1 MNRFVENP
9 KQIRIAIITNVI
21 PSYRYDFYRRVVNH
35 DDLDVTIFC
44 QSHIP
49 GTNLDLIDKEFGKS
63 AVRRFFWSLSRE
75 KLAWQFLP
83 FRRLL
88 TNFDVYFFYG
98 NPRVLSNVIYATI
111 FKLLGKKVV
120 IWGQAHTWGA
130 DKLFES
136 IRLAWWRVFDFILV
150 YTGEEAESIRRRGFR
165 RQVVKEINNGLD
177 QEAIENAISMWPVVR
192 ASRRC
197 PRPTQSSAD
206 HHSPASSGPRW
217 RMASRPA
224 TSQSHSDIGVLEA
237 IPMMPHIRGQNSTTY
252 DPVAVSKTDSFGMA
266 TQFQAFS
273 TSPSNRP
280 SCRRR

>member
-21 PSYRYDFYRRVVNH
+21 PSYRYDFYRRVVHH

-49 GTNLDLIDKEFGKS
+49 GMNLELIDKEFGKS
-63 AVRRFFWSLSRE
+63 AVRSPFWSLSRE

-88 TNFDVYFFYG
+88 RNFDVYFFYG

-150 YTGEEAESIRRRGFR
+150 YTGKEAESIRRRGFR

-197 PRPTQSSAD
+197 PRQT
-206 HHSPASSGPRW
+206 
-217 RMASRPA
+217 
-224 TSQSHSDIGVLEA
+224 
-237 IPMMPHIRGQNSTTY
+237 
-252 DPVAVSKTDSFGMA
+252 
-266 TQFQAFS
+266 
-273 TSPSNRP
+273 
-280 SCRRR
+280 